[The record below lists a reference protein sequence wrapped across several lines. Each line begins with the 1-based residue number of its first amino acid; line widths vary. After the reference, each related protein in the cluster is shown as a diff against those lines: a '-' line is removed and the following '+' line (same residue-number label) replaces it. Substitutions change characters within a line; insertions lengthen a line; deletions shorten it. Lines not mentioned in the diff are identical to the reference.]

1 MLGTLGTVDELDT
14 PSVIVDLDVF
24 ERNVSACLARLTRV
38 NVRPHLKTAKSP
50 EVARLLIEAG
60 AGGICVAKLAE
71 AEVMLT
77 GGIDDLLITTEIAGP
92 IKVKRLARLAAEW
105 TEARIRV
112 VVDSREGASALDA
125 GLPRALETLVDVN
138 VGQDRC
144 GVAPEDA
151 LALAD
156 WIAGLER
163 LRLVGIQ
170 GYEGNLQHVRDP
182 SERRRRC
189 GESMARLASVAGWLR
204 GGGHVVDVVST
215 GGTGTAEFCAEHEVV
230 TEVQP
235 GSFAFMDADYLDTA
249 GIPYE
254 SSLAVVSTVI
264 SRPAPDRAVID
275 AGLKTLSNDSGS
287 ARLTDAPGWSYEP
300 AGDEHG
306 RLTLV
311 GASDPRPLAVG
322 ERVRLIPS
330 HIDTTINLHDVMYAH
345 RSGRIETVWPVAG
358 RGKVQ

>member
-1 MLGTLGTVDELDT
+1 
-14 PSVIVDLDVF
+14 
-24 ERNVSACLARLTRV
+24 
-38 NVRPHLKTAKSP
+38 
-50 EVARLLIEAG
+50 
-60 AGGICVAKLAE
+60 
-71 AEVMLT
+71 
-77 GGIDDLLITTEIAGP
+77 
-92 IKVKRLARLAAEW
+92 
-105 TEARIRV
+105 
-112 VVDSREGASALDA
+112 
-125 GLPRALETLVDVN
+125 
-138 VGQDRC
+138 
-144 GVAPEDA
+144 
-151 LALAD
+151 
-156 WIAGLER
+156 
-163 LRLVGIQ
+163 
-170 GYEGNLQHVRDP
+170 
-182 SERRRRC
+182 
-189 GESMARLASVAGWLR
+189 MARLESVAGWLR

-235 GSFAFMDADYLDTA
+235 GSFAFMDADYQDTA

-275 AGLKTLSNDSGS
+275 AGLKTLSNDAGLKTLSNDSGS

-306 RLTLV
+306 RLTLA